1 MKGDFLTTAFQRL
14 RLRMGRGG
22 RGDDESEDALQEAF
36 CRLWPRRE
44 RLDDA
49 AQAEGMLAAAA
60 RNIRIDAYRRRAA
73 HPAAPVDQAAEVA
86 DSPFGDES
94 QSLYEEVDAA
104 VREALGERDR
114 EILLLRDRDGLEF
127 AEIAVRHFLSDANV
141 RMIVS
146 RARRRVREIYRKRQN
161 GIK

>member
-49 AQAEGMLAAAA
+49 AQAEGMLAVAA
-60 RNIRIDAYRRRAA
+60 RNIRIDATALTRRWTPPSGRPSGSATGRYCCFATATAWSLPRLPCGTPSRRRMCA
-73 HPAAPVDQAAEVA
+73 
-86 DSPFGDES
+86 
-94 QSLYEEVDAA
+94 
-104 VREALGERDR
+104 
-114 EILLLRDRDGLEF
+114 
-127 AEIAVRHFLSDANV
+127 
-141 RMIVS
+141 
-146 RARRRVREIYRKRQN
+146 
-161 GIK
+161 